1 MDPQQPPQKV
11 QSVLQ
16 QAIPQPIDPYYGNE
30 NAPSP
35 LKKIIFIILGI
46 IGFVLFAL
54 LIFFIISKITSGG
67 KPKNVALSYW
77 GIWEDST
84 VMQPLIDDFERAH
97 PNIKINYE
105 KQDIKGLGMYIERL
119 TKRIENGTGPDI
131 YRFHSSWTLQLKNYL
146 LPFPKTVVSST
157 KLESDFYK
165 TVERDMKINGAYY
178 GIPLGIDTL
187 ALFVN
192 TTLLNNVGLEP
203 PRDWNDIV
211 NIYGPRLMVKENDKI
226 VSSSI
231 AMGTYDNIM
240 HAPDII
246 AMLLLQNRANIRDLA
261 GNANTNAQDALTFY
275 TSFSDSNSGSWN
287 QTLDNSKLAFAK
299 GNLALF
305 FGYSW
310 DIFEIKALNPN
321 LQFKIIKVPTLAG
334 RKNTVASYW
343 AEGVSARSKN
353 SKEAFEFLDFISSSS
368 SLQKLYAL
376 QSKIRLFGSLYPR
389 RSMQPLLSS
398 NELVYP
404 FISQADDA
412 QSTFF
417 SSDTYDGD
425 TGMVT
430 QMNVYLGNAVRSVN
444 ENTSVS
450 SAIDTL
456 SKGVSQVLSRY
467 GN

>member
-11 QSVLQ
+11 QQVLQ
-16 QAIPQPIDPYYGNE
+16 QAVPQPIDPYYGNE
-30 NAPSP
+30 ASSSP
-35 LKKIIFIILGI
+35 LKKIIIIILGLV
-46 IGFVLFAL
+46 GLVLFVL
-54 LIFFIISKITSGG
+54 LIFFIISKITSSGQ
-67 KPKNVALSYW
+67 PKNVTLSYW

-105 KQDIKGLGMYIERL
+105 KQDIKGLGMYAERL
-119 TKRIENGTGPDI
+119 TKRIDNGTGPDI
-131 YRFHSSWTLQLKNYL
+131 YRFHSSWTPQLKNYL
-146 LPFPKTVVSST
+146 TPFPKTVIAST
-157 KLESDFYK
+157 KLDSDFYK
-165 TVERDMKINGAYY
+165 TVEHDMKINGAYY

-187 ALFVN
+187 SLFIN
-192 TTLLNNVGLEP
+192 TTLLNNVGLQP
-203 PRDWNDIV
+203 PKDWNDIV
-211 NIYGPRLMVKENDKI
+211 HIYGPRLLVKENDKI

-231 AMGTYDNIM
+231 ALGTYDNIA
-240 HAPDII
+240 HSPDIV
-246 AMLLLQNRANIRDLA
+246 AMLLLQNRANIRDLTGSA
-261 GNANTNAQDALTFY
+261 KTNAEDALTFY
-275 TSFSDSNSGSWN
+275 TSFADSINGSWN

-299 GNLALF
+299 GNLAMF
-305 FGYSW
+305 FGFSW

-321 LQFKIIKVPTLAG
+321 LQFQVVTVPTLAG

-343 AEGVSARSKN
+343 SEGVSARCKN
-353 SKEAFEFLDFISSSS
+353 SKEAFEFLDFISQPS
-368 SLQKLYAL
+368 SLQKLYSL
-376 QSKIRLFGSLYPR
+376 QSKVRLFGSLYPR

-430 QMNVYLGNAVRSVN
+430 QMNVYMGNAVRSVN

-450 SAIDTL
+450 SAVDTL
-456 SKGVSQVLSRY
+456 SKGVAQVLSRY

>member
-1 MDPQQPPQKV
+1 MDPQQPPQKI
-11 QSVLQ
+11 QPVLQ
-16 QAIPQPIDPYYGNE
+16 QAVPQPIDPYYGNE
-30 NAPSP
+30 KASLP
-35 LKKIIFIILGI
+35 LKKIIIIILGLVGFI
-46 IGFVLFAL
+46 LFVL
-54 LIFFIISKITSGG
+54 LIIFIISKITSSG
-67 KPKNVALSYW
+67 KPKNITLSYW
-77 GIWEDST
+77 GVWEDST
-84 VMQPLIDDFERAH
+84 VIQPLIDDFERVH

-105 KQDIKGLGMYIERL
+105 KQDIKGLGMYAERL
-119 TKRIENGTGPDI
+119 TKRIDNGTGPDI
-131 YRFHSSWTLQLKNYL
+131 YRFHSSWTPQLKKYL
-146 LPFPKTVVSST
+146 LPFPKTVIDST
-157 KLESDFYK
+157 KLDSDFYK
-165 TVERDMKINGAYY
+165 TVERDLKINGAYY

-187 ALFVN
+187 SLFIN
-192 TTLLNNVGLEP
+192 TTLLNNVGLQLP
-203 PRDWNDIV
+203 KDWNDIV
-211 NIYGPRLMVKENDKI
+211 HVYGPRLLVKENDKI

-231 AMGTYDNIM
+231 ALGTYDNIS

-246 AMLLLQNRANIRDLA
+246 AMLLLQNRANIRDLTGSA
-261 GNANTNAQDALTFY
+261 KTNAEDALTFY
-275 TSFSDSNSGSWN
+275 TSFADSNNGSWN

-299 GNLALF
+299 GNLAMF

-321 LQFKIIKVPTLAG
+321 LQFQVTSVPTLAG

-353 SKEAFEFLDFISSSS
+353 SKEAFELLDFISSSS
-368 SLQKLYAL
+368 SLQKLYSL
-376 QSKIRLFGSLYPR
+376 QSKVRLFGSLYPR

-430 QMNVYLGNAVRSVN
+430 QMDVYMGNAVRSVN

-450 SAIDTL
+450 SAVDTL
-456 SKGVSQVLSRY
+456 SKGVAQVLSRY